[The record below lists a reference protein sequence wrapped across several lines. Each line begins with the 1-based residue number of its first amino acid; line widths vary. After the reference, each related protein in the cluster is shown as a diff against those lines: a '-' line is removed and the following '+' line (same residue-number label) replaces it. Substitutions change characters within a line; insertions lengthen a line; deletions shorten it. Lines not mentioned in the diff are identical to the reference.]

1 MAQGSMGK
9 KDEAAQS
16 LGDDNFFTQ
25 KLGVQVIVFFC
36 WLWERGYTR
45 IFETKYL
52 KHFYLSIL
60 IILIHVL
67 QLKSQGV
74 LLFEWWDLACR

>member
-25 KLGVQVIVFFC
+25 KLGV
-36 WLWERGYTR
+36 
-45 IFETKYL
+45 
-52 KHFYLSIL
+52 
-60 IILIHVL
+60 
-67 QLKSQGV
+67 
-74 LLFEWWDLACR
+74 